1 MKAILSVIFAVLAL
15 SGCSKSVDEQADD
28 YVDVSF
34 SLCGTKVKAYSQG
47 DDGKIRVI
55 CDNDSYF
62 LVKSEETLTY
72 MQELNG
78 AYCHGK
84 GFSLFNER
92 KNYYTFTCAGD
103 KNFNI
108 PK

>member
-1 MKAILSVIFAVLAL
+1 MKTVLSVIFAVLVL
-15 SGCSKSVDEQADD
+15 SGCAKSIDEKADD
-28 YVDVSF
+28 YIDVSF
-34 SLCGTKVKAYSQG
+34 SLCGTKVKSFSQG

-62 LVKSEETLTY
+62 VVKSEETLAL

-78 AYCHGK
+78 AYCRGQ
-84 GFSLFNER
+84 GFSVFTER
-92 KNYYTFTCAGD
+92 KKYYTFTCAND